1 MYNINEVIL
10 DEPLIIYTI
19 LLTVSYLLGAINSS
33 ILLSRLKNLPD
44 PREYGSKNP
53 GATNILRS
61 GEKLLAAQT
70 LFIDILKGLIP
81 TLFARFLG
89 FDDLL
94 ILIVGCMSILGHV
107 FPIYFRFAGGKGVAT
122 SFGVILG
129 FDILLSII
137 CLITWLSIAFLFR
150 YSALSAIVTFVF
162 LPLYIWLSYGSSY
175 ITIVTVLITCIV
187 LWRHKENIHNLIN
200 QKEIKIGER
209 ES

>member
-1 MYNINEVIL
+1 M
-10 DEPLIIYTI
+10 DESLIIYTI

-81 TLFARFLG
+81 TVLARFLG

-94 ILIVGCMSILGHV
+94 TLIVGSMSILGHV

-129 FDILLSII
+129 FDILLGII

-162 LPLYIWLSYGSSY
+162 LPLYIWLSYSSSY
-175 ITIVTVLITCIV
+175 ITFVTVLITLIV
-187 LWRHKENIHNLIN
+187 LWRHKGNIHNLIN

>member
-1 MYNINEVIL
+1 L

>member
-1 MYNINEVIL
+1 M

>member
-1 MYNINEVIL
+1 M

-70 LFIDILKGLIP
+70 FK
-81 TLFARFLG
+81 
-89 FDDLL
+89 
-94 ILIVGCMSILGHV
+94 
-107 FPIYFRFAGGKGVAT
+107 GGKGVAT

-137 CLITWLSIAFLFR
+137 CLITWLSIALLFR